1 MAIRLYLIR
10 HGESVVAYDGRYYG
24 QKDLALSDKGR
35 EQMASLAESLSQMA
49 PQRIYCSD
57 LARAKESAEVLASR
71 WGFSPIIQPEF
82 REVNMGLW
90 EGLSYE
96 EISQRYPKEAAKW
109 AKGASAFRFPEGE
122 SLKDLKARV
131 LPAHQK
137 MLAENP
143 DDAILAL
150 VGHGG
155 SNRVILCQALEIPL
169 TRFWRLG
176 QDFGSLSIVDYHGPS
191 ALVSLL
197 NFRAEIFPR
206 PTEDSDK

>member
-1 MAIRLYLIR
+1 MAIKLYLIR
-10 HGESVVAYDGRYYG
+10 HGESAAAYDGRYYG
-24 QKDLALSDKGR
+24 QKGLPLSERGR
-35 EQMASLAESLSQMA
+35 EQMAFLAERLSPMR
-49 PQRIYCSD
+49 PQRVYSSD

-71 WGFSPIIQPEF
+71 WGLSPIIRPEF

-122 SLKDLKARV
+122 SLNDLKARV

-137 MLAENP
+137 MLGENP

-150 VGHGG
+150 IGHGG
-155 SNRVILCQALEIPL
+155 SNRVILCQALGIPL
-169 TRFWRLG
+169 TRLWRLG
-176 QDFGSLSIVDYHGPS
+176 QDFGSLSIIDYHGSS

-197 NFRAEIFPR
+197 NFRAEILAR
-206 PTEDSDK
+206 